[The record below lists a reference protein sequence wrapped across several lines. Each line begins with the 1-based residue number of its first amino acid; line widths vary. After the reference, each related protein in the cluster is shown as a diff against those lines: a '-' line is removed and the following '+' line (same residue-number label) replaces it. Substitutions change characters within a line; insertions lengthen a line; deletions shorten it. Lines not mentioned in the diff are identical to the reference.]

1 MRPVGLCLGNE
12 FQQGGRWGGGGG
24 GEGSATGAKRS
35 SPRNYKVGS
44 VFLRKTLSPGAVS
57 C

>member
-1 MRPVGLCLGNE
+1 MGA
-12 FQQGGRWGGGGG
+12 GR
-24 GEGSATGAKRS
+24 SATGAERS

>member
-1 MRPVGLCLGNE
+1 MNFNKGE
-12 FQQGGRWGGGGG
+12 GGGGSG
-24 GEGSATGAKRS
+24 GAATGLERS

-44 VFLRKTLSPGAVS
+44 VFLRKTLSPGVVS